1 MIIYSP
7 RYLKALE
14 EIFSFIALDSVNH
27 AEAFVESL
35 SEKVKSIEVSPYMY
49 RASIYFDDIHIR
61 DMVYKGYAI
70 TFHVDDEQS
79 IIRVLGIK
87 KYKEHF

>member
-1 MIIYSP
+1 MILYSP
-7 RYLKALE
+7 RYLKGLK
-14 EIFSFIALDSVNH
+14 EIFSFIALDSVNR
-27 AEAFVESL
+27 AEDFVEEL
-35 SEKVKSIEVSPYMY
+35 SEKVKSIEISPYMY
-49 RASIYFDDIHIR
+49 RASIYFNDVHIR
-61 DMVYKGYAI
+61 DMIYKGYTI